1 MQSDNETKVD
11 AGAAASTGS
20 VPTAAQ
26 AEDALAASG
35 AEENDRLDDELASE
49 QDGEGGDDDD
59 DSGEEEEEEDENDGE
74 ESVTGAS
81 ELEEEAR
88 YEKEDQPACGLSPRL
103 VVRRGVQQLQ
113 ALDGQDGPAP
123 PLQRIDT
130 IASFER
136 AVGRMDASEG
146 LTSPDPAP
154 ISRINTMS
162 GLPEVQ
168 EAFAAVGDE
177 DKAIAGGAPAT
188 STGASS
194 SSTSVVPQPVHR
206 IDTMELLLDP
216 SATND
221 AEGRPPKRT
230 KTAEA
235 DA

>member
-59 DSGEEEEEEDENDGE
+59 DSGEEEEEEEENDGE

-81 ELEEEAR
+81 ELEEEAK
-88 YEKEDQPACGLSPRL
+88 YEGQPACGLSPRL

-123 PLQRIDT
+123 PCN
-130 IASFER
+130 E
-136 AVGRMDASEG
+136 
-146 LTSPDPAP
+146 LTPSLPLSAP
-154 ISRINTMS
+154 
-162 GLPEVQ
+162 
-168 EAFAAVGDE
+168 
-177 DKAIAGGAPAT
+177 
-188 STGASS
+188 
-194 SSTSVVPQPVHR
+194 
-206 IDTMELLLDP
+206 
-216 SATND
+216 
-221 AEGRPPKRT
+221 
-230 KTAEA
+230 
-235 DA
+235 